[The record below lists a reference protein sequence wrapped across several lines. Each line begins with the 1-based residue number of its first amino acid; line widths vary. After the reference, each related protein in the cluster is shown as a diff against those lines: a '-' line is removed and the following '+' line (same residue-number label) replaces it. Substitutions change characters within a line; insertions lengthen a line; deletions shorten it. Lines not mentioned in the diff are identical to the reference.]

1 MKDKILA
8 VAGQRL
14 FRVRRITYKEDERD
28 FVKLIRETL
37 C

>member
-8 VAGQRL
+8 AAGQKL
-14 FRVRRITYKEDERD
+14 FRIRRITYKEDEKD

-37 C
+37 R